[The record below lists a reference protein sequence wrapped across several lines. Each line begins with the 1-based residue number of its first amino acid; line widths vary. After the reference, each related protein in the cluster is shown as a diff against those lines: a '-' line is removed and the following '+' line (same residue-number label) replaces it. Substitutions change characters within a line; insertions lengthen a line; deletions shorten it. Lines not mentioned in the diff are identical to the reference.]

1 MKKRMISIVGW
12 SSVLF
17 ILLGVCLFIG
27 ISARDIS
34 VARVGVAILPFTL
47 AACANI
53 VAKKKRAFRFVR
65 PPIQLRIYLYGTRL
79 ICIIVAILL
88 EILDYVRGVPMI
100 GHSLFDTA
108 EHICVS
114 LAVIVLVINILVIVV
129 FFCGA
134 SYLIYA
140 TGDKVVSWELK

>member
-34 VARVGVAILPFTL
+34 VARVGVAILLFTL

-53 VAKKKRAFRFVR
+53 VAKKREHFVSFALQYNYAFTFMEQV
-65 PPIQLRIYLYGTRL
+65 
-79 ICIIVAILL
+79 
-88 EILDYVRGVPMI
+88 
-100 GHSLFDTA
+100 
-108 EHICVS
+108 
-114 LAVIVLVINILVIVV
+114 
-129 FFCGA
+129 
-134 SYLIYA
+134 
-140 TGDKVVSWELK
+140 